1 MEETP
6 SSDDEFWKSRSPDR
20 RLARWVSFYLAF
32 QRIAPAPETRTVA
45 ALNSVVV
52 VIDLDTPVRHPV
64 AGSPLEKASPVVGLS
79 TKPMVYTRAGRERG
93 VIIELTPLG
102 ARALFGLPLREIGQ
116 TSVGLDDLLGA
127 RARFL
132 WEELQEARDSNHRFR
147 ILDRRLSSWLL
158 DEPELPNS
166 LDRSWC
172 NLTISGGAVKIDDL
186 AERAGLSRQH
196 LATRFHREIGLP
208 PKAVGR
214 IARCHYAIRLLTGTN
229 PPSLPALAA
238 QCGYTDQ
245 AHLNRD
251 FRLLVGS
258 TPTALRSPGTTTDL
272 HIGSL
277 ISLRPT
283 PPTGTNLEAG
293 RPLSWS
299 EPQPPSRS
307 TSRSAAAGPPD

>member
-1 MEETP
+1 MGGIS
-6 SSDDEFWKSRSPDR
+6 SSDDEFWMSRLPDR
-20 RLARWVSFYLAF
+20 RLTRWVNFYLAF
-32 QRIAPAPETRTVA
+32 RRTTTVPERRTLA

-64 AGSPLEKASPVVGLS
+64 AGSPLAAVSPVIGLS
-79 TKPMVYTRAGRERG
+79 GQPMGYERAGRERG
-93 VIIELTPLG
+93 IIIELTPLG
-102 ARALFGLPLREIGQ
+102 ARALFGLPLREIGHA
-116 TSVGLDDLLGA
+116 SVGLDDLLGA

-158 DEPELPNS
+158 DEPELPKS
-166 LDRSWC
+166 LDRSWRS
-172 NLTISGGAVKIDDL
+172 LTISGGAVKIDDL

-214 IARCHYAIRLLTGTN
+214 VARCHHAIRLLTGKN
-229 PPSLPALAA
+229 PPPLPTLAA
-238 QCGYTDQ
+238 LCGYTDQ

-251 FRLLVGS
+251 FRLLIGR
-258 TPTALRSPGTTTDL
+258 TPTALLHPGSATDFSL
-272 HIGSL
+272 GSL

-283 PPTGTNLEAG
+283 PLTGTSLEAG
-293 RPLSWS
+293 RPL
-299 EPQPPSRS
+299 
-307 TSRSAAAGPPD
+307 A